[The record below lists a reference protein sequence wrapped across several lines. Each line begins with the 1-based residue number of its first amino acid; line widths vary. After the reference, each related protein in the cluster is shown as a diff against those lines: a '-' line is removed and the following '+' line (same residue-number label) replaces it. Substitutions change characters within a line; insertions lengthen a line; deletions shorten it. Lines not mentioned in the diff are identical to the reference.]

1 MFQHGLLAVLA
12 LHYIWCVFE
21 GATGGKRC
29 SDLVVDCAYERRGGS
44 GFLCWLWGT
53 ASEFVVF
60 VPGAWI
66 ALLRR
71 GVLEFDV
78 GSFAVRVCEDLL
90 VETLIDQARGLGFGL
105 WACV

>member
-1 MFQHGLLAVLA
+1 MLA

-21 GATGGKRC
+21 GTTGGERGC
-29 SDLVVDCAYERRGGS
+29 DLVVDCAYERGGGS

-66 ALLRR
+66 TLLRC

-78 GSFAVRVCEDLL
+78 GSLAVGVGEDLL
-90 VETLIDQARGLGFGL
+90 VDVRID
-105 WACV
+105 